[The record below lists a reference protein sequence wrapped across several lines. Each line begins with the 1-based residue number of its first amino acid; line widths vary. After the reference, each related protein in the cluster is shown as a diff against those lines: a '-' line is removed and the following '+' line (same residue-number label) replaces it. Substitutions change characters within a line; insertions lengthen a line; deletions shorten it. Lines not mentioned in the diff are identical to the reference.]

1 MKKINCP
8 ACNGKNIAEIFWG
21 LPAETK
27 EITKAVDEKKIVF
40 GGCCVSEN
48 DPKWECTD
56 CHHRWGSDSEDTD
69 SFDYDQGFNLDE
81 VYD

>member
-8 ACNGKNIAEIFWG
+8 VCNGKNIALILWG
-21 LPAETK
+21 LPAETE
-27 EITKAVDEKKIVF
+27 EIAKAVHEKKIVF

-48 DPKWECTD
+48 DPKWECND
-56 CHHRWGSDSEDTD
+56 CYHRWRNDSNNTD